1 MYNPPEHDVVGMAR
15 RLEEVFV
22 AKMARVPKD
31 TEDTL
36 MPTISSGS
44 HSSQV
49 GVQGQVTGAGLA
61 RLQEGPE
68 DSEPEGDTSDWNK
81 RLMQVQEQMRQ
92 LNQQIQ
98 MLVEESAARRK
109 RRQQIGG
116 SAPGSVKKKPM
127 VTPETKHPGAL
138 SDPSPAPLS
147 RPVTPAG
154 VVDTPKGRGRGR
166 GIGPPPVGPS
176 PPVGPPPSKR
186 PKKMVPTGRGL
197 KKPGPQVPKVPGGG
211 SAVLPQTDY
220 QSDEEDTAQPMSY
233 DEKRQLSLDINK
245 LPGDKLGRV
254 VHIIQSREPSLRDS
268 NPDEIEIDF
277 ETLRPSTL
285 RELES
290 YVASCLRKKPRKQF
304 D

>member
-1 MYNPPEHDVVGMAR
+1 MKREDASTPVGSNDA
-15 RLEEVFV
+15 
-22 AKMARVPKD
+22 
-31 TEDTL
+31 
-36 MPTISSGS
+36 
-44 HSSQV
+44 
-49 GVQGQVTGAGLA
+49 GAQ
-61 RLQEGPE
+61 RLQADS
-68 DSEPEGDTSDWNK
+68 DSESDPENSPTADWNR

-138 SDPSPAPLS
+138 ADPSPAPQS

-197 KKPGPQVPKVPGGG
+197 KKP
-211 SAVLPQTDY
+211 
-220 QSDEEDTAQPMSY
+220 
-233 DEKRQLSLDINK
+233 
-245 LPGDKLGRV
+245 
-254 VHIIQSREPSLRDS
+254 
-268 NPDEIEIDF
+268 
-277 ETLRPSTL
+277 
-285 RELES
+285 
-290 YVASCLRKKPRKQF
+290 
-304 D
+304 